1 MAVVI
6 AASCCVAVAS
16 AATYPAG
23 PQITDRYAPGAVSI
37 RLVDAF
43 VAPKSATGSG
53 ATTAQI
59 ARVNFLRT
67 EPIESL
73 AAGRVFAN
81 DMNGTLAIVDRSTGS
96 FSTYLNFDT
105 IFTGS
110 TTGDFDADPGYA
122 AGLVTMQFDPDYAA
136 NGKFYTVHTEL
147 GSGSPTQYRQA
158 VLTEWQDTDITN
170 TTFSGSRAELL
181 RVAYSNGIH
190 PLGDIAFNPAAH
202 AATHPDWRTMY
213 VTSGDGGSGESGA
226 PLRDSPQRLDSLLGK
241 VLRIRTNGTG
251 VTGTYTVPTDNPYA
265 AGPAGAHP
273 AVFATGLRN
282 PHRMTWDLD
291 DQGVSRGFIGDIGL
305 HSYEEVNLLQSGA
318 NYGYSRIEGNQVLE
332 TSNSV
337 SAAALPATLPLL
349 TGTGTVVGSVAPT
362 YPLAAYSHR
371 DGDAVS
377 GGFVYR
383 GQAIPALR
391 GKFVFGDLTTGR
403 LFFSDLAEMLA
414 ANDGNPDTMAAIHEL
429 NVFYDDPTTPAAA
442 VESRRVFDI
451 VRDRWDLRNETAT
464 GATSFD
470 GIDDGDGLP
479 GGAAATGRL
488 DPYGV
493 AYGGGR
499 ADIRLAV
506 IDDELFVISKSDG
519 MVRQIVNAVGDA
531 NFDGL
536 VGLSDLT
543 TLATAYGGGGTF
555 AQGDFNLDGQVDRG
569 DVQLLAS
576 AYVATGGTDITPASL
591 AGFSSTLATDWQAA
605 VAAAP
610 PPPTITVD
618 VPIGMQTQSQAGRRL
633 LDGFLAIAKTGSGTL
648 VLDRPNT
655 LTGTTTVAAGR
666 MHLAHRSALTAS
678 TLVPLTGGTV
688 TLAPGLA
695 AMVNRLDP
703 VAGGVIDLGAGSIS
717 VAAGVPS
724 IDALVALAAG
734 RGDGTW
740 NGAAGIVSSSAR
752 ASIAAGEM
760 RSVGWR
766 VHDDG
771 STTFS
776 FAAPGDT
783 NLDGLVDILDAAD
796 FAGSGRFDS
805 GLSASWQQ
813 GDFGYDGLVD
823 ILDAADLLATDLFDA
838 GTYAGVGNAPTV
850 AVPEPAL
857 TIAGCVALAMLL
869 MRGPRSRR

>member
-73 AAGRVFAN
+73 AAGRLFAN

-96 FSTYLNFDT
+96 FSPYLNFDT
-105 IFTGS
+105 IFTGG

-414 ANDGNPDTMAAIHEL
+414 ADDGNPDAMAAIHEL

-555 AQGDFNLDGQVDRG
+555 
-569 DVQLLAS
+569 
-576 AYVATGGTDITPASL
+576 
-591 AGFSSTLATDWQAA
+591 
-605 VAAAP
+605 
-610 PPPTITVD
+610 
-618 VPIGMQTQSQAGRRL
+618 
-633 LDGFLAIAKTGSGTL
+633 
-648 VLDRPNT
+648 
-655 LTGTTTVAAGR
+655 
-666 MHLAHRSALTAS
+666 
-678 TLVPLTGGTV
+678 
-688 TLAPGLA
+688 APGLA

-838 GTYAGVGNAPTV
+838 GTYAGVGNAPAV